1 MQKRFAQF
9 ILSAFLLASAQLA
22 ISQHHGLGRPVA
34 IDKLP
39 SGSLYVLDAQGEV
52 HAVDFPG
59 GQPVVTGSFHFNKE
73 WASADIVSAQLNGQN
88 VLFLAANYGQ
98 TGEIS
103 LYSVTGQLL
112 KPSWTLP
119 GGVSSLAYDADHS
132 ILYAA
137 SGHTPEI
144 MRIDVNGNTG
154 PELLARTP
162 GSQRLG
168 PILFDAKHNALLA
181 EDLVLGAIYKVDISQ
196 RKATFLC
203 GGLRSASAMR
213 FSADGSLLFV
223 SDDVSEDVLTFSMA
237 QPKSAPRIF
246 AKLPQFSSPSG
257 LAWAGDRLVVSDDG
271 ARKLF
276 FLSRS
281 GSLVDTLPK

>member
-119 GGVSSLAYDADHS
+119 GGVSSLAYDAAHS

-137 SGHTPEI
+137 SGRTPEI

-168 PILFDAKHNALLA
+168 PIVFEAKQNA
-181 EDLVLGAIYKVDISQ
+181 